1 MVSPCAQDGSPSYH
15 STETLGV
22 TWRCLGPSVRGP
34 PAASAPTSCC
44 RSRADPC
51 LQVSTNQAEP
61 LDPMGRVLLQG
72 PCSSS
77 QMCSWA
83 RGCGCRMVPASLLL
97 GSLWEL
103 LPPLPP

>member
-15 STETLGV
+15 SAETLGV
-22 TWRCLGPSVRGP
+22 TWRWLGLSAGGP

-61 LDPMGRVLLQG
+61 LDPMGRVLPQG

-83 RGCGCRMVPASLLL
+83 
-97 GSLWEL
+97 
-103 LPPLPP
+103 